1 MRIRS
6 KQGLRGTAAGMAL
19 AVAAGGLSGCGL
31 KPKPLSLQER
41 QTVVTEDQAALF
53 ARQEPVAQALTLY
66 EAMARALKY
75 NLDHRVK
82 MMEKAVAEG
91 GATLARFDLLPQLM
105 ADAGY
110 RNRDNFNASSSKS
123 MDTGEQSLVT
133 STSQDRTRYL
143 GDLVFRWNILDFGVS
158 YFQAQQEGNRALIA
172 EENRRKISHKLM
184 QDVRNAYWR
193 AVSAQQTEREI
204 LPVLEE
210 AGKALA
216 LSREAERAELQS
228 PLDALQYRRTLVEI
242 VRRLETL
249 LEQQKMAKAELMG
262 LLNLPLNHP
271 VTLAEPENP
280 DELALPALD
289 LSIARME
296 ELALQLRP
304 ELRQE
309 IYQTRI
315 SVAETRKALLRL
327 LPGVE
332 VSFGGHHDS
341 NSYLLNQ
348 NWAEIGA
355 QISKNVMEL
364 LSAPAAIENADNQKA
379 LADARRLAAHM
390 AILTQV
396 HLAQEQLSLAKKQ
409 YEWSAELDD
418 LTQKINRHTENSV
431 MNEAMSP
438 LQRIRSSVDAVLTKL
453 QRNQAF
459 ADVQAAN
466 GQLYVSLGID
476 PLPDAVDGHD
486 VKSLARALKAVD
498 SEWIRG
504 HFPEIQAAPPLTD
517 NNGAKA
523 KEEGGADSA
532 SPSERT
538 SG

>member
-1 MRIRS
+1 
-6 KQGLRGTAAGMAL
+6 MAL
-19 AVAAGGLSGCGL
+19 AVAAGGLLSGCGL

-41 QTVVTEDQAALF
+41 QTVLTEDQAVLF
-53 ARQEPVAQALTLY
+53 TQQEPVTQPLTLY

-110 RNRDNFNASSSKS
+110 RDRTNFNASSSKAIE
-123 MDTGEQSLVT
+123 TGEQSLVT

-158 YFQAQQEGNRALIA
+158 YFRAQQEGNRALIA

-193 AVSAQQTEREI
+193 AVSAQRTEREI

-210 AGKALA
+210 ASEALA
-216 LSREAERAELQS
+216 LSREAEQEKLQS
-228 PLDALQYRRTLVEI
+228 PLEALQYRRALVEI

-262 LLNLPLNHP
+262 LLNLPLNRP
-271 VTLAEPENP
+271 VPLAEPENP
-280 DELALPALD
+280 DQMALPALD
-289 LSIARME
+289 LPITRME

-309 IYQTRI
+309 MYQTRI

-332 VSFGGHHDS
+332 VNFGGHYDS

-379 LADARRLAAHM
+379 LADSRRLAAHM

-396 HLAQEQLSLAKKQ
+396 HLTQEQLSLAKKQ
-409 YEWSAELDD
+409 YEWSRELDD
-418 LTQKINRHTENSV
+418 LTQKINQHTENSV

-438 LQRIRSSVDAVLTKL
+438 LQRIRSSVEAVLTKL

-459 ADVQAAN
+459 ADVQAAT

-486 VKSLARALKAVD
+486 VKSLAKALKAVD
-498 SEWIRG
+498 FEWMQG
-504 HFPEIQAAPPLTD
+504 HFPQLQTAPRSTGE
-517 NNGAKA
+517 NGING
-523 KEEGGADSA
+523 KEKGGDAISSRFDHSD
-532 SPSERT
+532 RT